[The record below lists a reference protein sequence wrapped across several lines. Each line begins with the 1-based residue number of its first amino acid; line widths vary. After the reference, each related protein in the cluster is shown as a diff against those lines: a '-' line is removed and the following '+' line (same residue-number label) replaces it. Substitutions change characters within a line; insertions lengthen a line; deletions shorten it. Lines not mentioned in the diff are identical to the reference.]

1 MIVSNK
7 TSYFGSPFVKRQ
19 KLGEFIVFLPFG
31 ALGRGE
37 SVTHKNLRNYK
48 LHSRVL
54 YVIQLLVGPKISRV
68 ESLTYIFMV
77 LITTRHLVHK
87 HIEHGTGQNI
97 SKF

>member
-1 MIVSNK
+1 
-7 TSYFGSPFVKRQ
+7 
-19 KLGEFIVFLPFG
+19 
-31 ALGRGE
+31 
-37 SVTHKNLRNYK
+37 VTHKNLRNYK

-97 SKF
+97 SKFFNVTSCVSFFVSTAFYQFH